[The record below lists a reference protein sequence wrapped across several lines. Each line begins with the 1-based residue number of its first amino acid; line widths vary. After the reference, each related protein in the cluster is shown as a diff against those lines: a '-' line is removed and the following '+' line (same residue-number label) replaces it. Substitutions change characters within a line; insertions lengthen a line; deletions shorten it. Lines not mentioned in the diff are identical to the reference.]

1 MTLSRLGIC
10 AGMVSGMS
18 LAVEALT
25 AALCLP
31 DLITVEEQVRVVVE
45 FLKALRSDQLQEP
58 TLWWQCSPNDAVKIA
73 LFGPSSNG
81 LVCDVLRVLRLLF
94 RRLPLKTTPF
104 SRLDI
109 SSHINKMR
117 VIAGG
122 PRPPGTTFE
131 PVPENALKTV
141 RPASHINNKTR
152 VIAAVD
158 EEPLDAPEGEVDE
171 LTA

>member
-58 TLWWQCSPNDAVKIA
+58 SMDAA
-73 LFGPSSNG
+73 L
-81 LVCDVLRVLRLLF
+81 VLF
-94 RRLPLKTTPF
+94 
-104 SRLDI
+104 
-109 SSHINKMR
+109 
-117 VIAGG
+117 
-122 PRPPGTTFE
+122 
-131 PVPENALKTV
+131 ALQ
-141 RPASHINNKTR
+141 
-152 VIAAVD
+152 
-158 EEPLDAPEGEVDE
+158 DAFPCQ
-171 LTA
+171 